1 MVNKLINYLSI
12 LIYLLF
18 IFSSAFSTAGTVFA
32 ANPGPAGVLQL
43 QQLIVRVIN
52 LSVGLAF
59 IALTVVL
66 VYAGIR
72 FLTSGGDSKVLATQS
87 NTVTWA
93 LLGILFLALAWLILK
108 LIAVFTGVDI
118 TNFCIGFPGA
128 PTGCL

>member
-1 MVNKLINYLSI
+1 MNKLINYLSI

>member
-1 MVNKLINYLSI
+1 MNKLINYLSI
-12 LIYLLF
+12 LIYFLL
-18 IFSSAFSTAGTVFA
+18 IFSSAFVDTVFA

-59 IALTVVL
+59 IALIVVL

-72 FLTSGGDSKVLATQS
+72 FLTSGGDPKVLTTQA

-93 LLGILFLALAWLILK
+93 LMGILFLALAWLILK

-128 PTGCL
+128 LTGCL